1 MPLKLSPTLVSAWLS
16 CPHYLNLRLQ
26 GVERPRRAEVASG
39 DAGGSEGS
47 ASLGPS
53 MADILRERGNI
64 HERNAVARLKAD
76 GLEVFECEVTGRN
89 LEEKASIYAAEG
101 VLDNEVVYQMPFV
114 LEGMRGIA
122 DFIIHDGDEHLPV
135 DTKLVRKEAKP
146 GHVLQLC
153 FYADAITQLTGKRPT
168 HIEIWLGGIDSNG
181 TPKKERHRLQDFD
194 AYWHRMRGEI
204 SRAIENLVETKPE
217 PCDHCSFCEY
227 SPRCEAE
234 WRTQDSVHFVA
245 GVSKQDRK
253 KLSQVGIETRQAL
266 AQSSG
271 PIPDMDPDRSIIIQ
285 RQAQLQVEA
294 CPDPIEAA
302 RFTAHPA
309 MSVQLLEHDPED
321 PTLQG
326 LSLLP
331 RPDEGD
337 LFLDYEG
344 HPFWTVDEGLIFL
357 FGLHYRAGAN
367 WTYEAWWAHSK
378 QDEREQSHALVEWI
392 AERRR
397 QFPGMHVYH
406 YNHTERSTLATLLNE
421 SDSSDQISELFD
433 RLQAD
438 GCFVDLLKIVRQS
451 LLVGVESYGL
461 KNIEKV
467 AGYERPDADGVGRG
481 ADAVASYEQWMVQG
495 GGESNRSLLGAI
507 SDYNEQDVVATRHV
521 REWLLSLRERAG
533 ISAWPAVDEA
543 GEVDEVDPLETALL
557 AHPVGTPEHLLGDV
571 LGYWRREQIKQNVDN
586 RIALE
591 AAGIDINA
599 SEDTIGRAQA
609 IELVAPTGKQKK
621 PRLLISWPDQ
631 VVSTE
636 FDPSGGSKPGVSL
649 LLGDGRIRSS
659 SIEELNG
666 NTAVIA
672 LPKKD
677 DEDDDNAIPHVV
689 ALKPYT
695 FFSPQKKKDQLIA
708 LASKWADP
716 EGLRSPLSQAI
727 LNRYTPPAPV
737 GGFGSDPV
745 ALADYVSETS
755 GCVLP
760 IQGPP
765 GAGKTYTG
773 SQMIKRL
780 MEKSTNIRVGV
791 VATSNSAVNNLLE
804 AVLDVVP
811 SSEWSRIGRFG
822 AADEVPTDLK
832 DVKSPKHEDR
842 QVVFGTAFGLCNLGS
857 KGAHFDV
864 VFVDEAGQFAL
875 VDALAVSHAASSM
888 VLLGDPLQLPQVS
901 QASHPGGSE
910 ASILE
915 HMLNGEATISPQRG
929 VFLDTSW
936 RMHPEI
942 CDFISAW
949 RYEGRLKSRAA
960 CAGLST
966 TVDDLHPQGVGLR
979 VKLMNHSDNQVRSDE
994 ELAEV
999 VSIVNGALGK
1009 SWTNEDG
1016 QTSVIGVS
1024 DILVVAPFNAQ
1035 RRAIRSALER
1045 NESTRGIEVG
1055 TVDKFQGREA
1065 PIVIFSM
1072 ASSSADD
1079 VPRGADFLFDSNRL
1093 NVAISR
1099 AKCLAYVICNEP
1111 LLRSRARSVDQMKLI
1126 SGLCSFV
1133 ARAIQV

>member
-1 MPLKLSPTLVSAWLS
+1 MSLKLSPTLVSAWLS

-26 GVERPRRAEVASG
+26 GVERPRRTAVASR
-39 DAGGSEGS
+39 DAADTENSM
-47 ASLGPS
+47 SLGPS

-64 HERNAVARLKAD
+64 HERNALARLKAD

-89 LEEKASIYAAEG
+89 LEEKASIYAADG

-122 DFIIHDGDEHLPV
+122 DFIIHDGDDHLPV
-135 DTKLVRKEAKP
+135 DTKLARKEAKP

-168 HIEIWLGGIDSNG
+168 HIEIWLGGIEANG
-181 TPKKERHRLQDFD
+181 SPKKERHRLQDVD

-204 SRAIENLVETKPE
+204 TRAIEEPAETVPE
-217 PCDHCSFCEY
+217 PCDHCAFCEY

-234 WRTQDSVHFVA
+234 WRAQDSVHFVA
-245 GVSKQDRK
+245 GVSKRDRK
-253 KLSQVGIETRQAL
+253 KLTQVGIETRRGL
-266 AQSSG
+266 ASSSG
-271 PIPDMDPDRSIIIQ
+271 PIPDMDPDRSVIIR

-294 CPDPIEAA
+294 CPDAVEAA
-302 RFTAHPA
+302 RFTAHPD

-321 PTLQG
+321 PALKG

-344 HPFWTVDEGLIFL
+344 HPFWNVEEGLIFL
-357 FGLHYRAGAN
+357 FGLHYRSGDN

-378 QDEREQSHALVEWI
+378 EEERQQSRALVEWI
-392 AERRR
+392 AGRRR
-397 QFPGMHVYH
+397 RFPAMHVYH
-406 YNHTERSTLATLLNE
+406 YNHTERSTLATLL
-421 SDSSDQISELFD
+421 SDDDTSGQISEVFG
-433 RLQAD
+433 RLQTE

-451 LLVGVESYGL
+451 LQVGVESYGL

-467 AGYERPDADGVGRG
+467 AGYERPAGEGVGRG
-481 ADAVASYEQWMVQG
+481 ADAVASYEQWMVKG
-495 GGESNRSLLGAI
+495 GGEANRALLDAI
-507 SDYNEQDVVATRHV
+507 GQYNEQDVVATRYV
-521 REWLLSLRERAG
+521 REWLLTLRAKAR
-533 ISAWPAVDEA
+533 ISTWPGLEEA
-543 GEVDEVDPLETALL
+543 GEIDEVDPIEEALL
-557 AHPVGTPEHLLGDV
+557 AHPEGTPEHLLGDV
-571 LGYWRREQIKQNVDN
+571 LGYWRREKRKQDFDN

-599 SEDTIGRAQA
+599 SEDTIGRVEVRGA
-609 IELVAPTGKQKK
+609 IAPAKQQRK
-621 PRLLISWPDQ
+621 PRLQVSWPEQ
-631 VVSTE
+631 AMSTE
-636 FDPSGGSKPGVSL
+636 FEPSGGSTPGVSV

-666 NTAVIA
+666 NQAVIT

-677 DEDDDNAIPHVV
+677 DGEDDSSIPHVI
-689 ALKPYT
+689 ALKPFT
-695 FFSPQKKKDQLIA
+695 FFSPQKKKDQLMA
-708 LASKWADP
+708 LASAWADP

-727 LNRYTPPAPV
+727 LERLTPQAPD
-737 GGFGSDPV
+737 GGFGVDPV
-745 ALADYVSETS
+745 ELAAFVSSTS
-755 GCVLP
+755 GCILP

-773 SQMIKRL
+773 SQMIKTL
-780 MEKSTNIRVGV
+780 MEKSTSLRIGV

-811 SSEWSRIGRFG
+811 SSEWSRIGRWNAKANPSRLDSVVG
-822 AADEVPTDLK
+822 
-832 DVKSPKHEDR
+832 PKPEDR
-842 QVVFGTAFGLCNLGS
+842 QVVFGTPFNLCTLGS
-857 KGAHFDV
+857 KGLHFDV
-864 VFVDEAGQFAL
+864 VFVDEAGQFSLA
-875 VDALAVSHAASSM
+875 DALAVSHAASSM

-901 QASHPGGSE
+901 QASHPGGSD

-915 HMLNGEATISPQRG
+915 HILDDEATISPQRG

-942 CDFISAW
+942 CDFISEW
-949 RYEGRLKSRAA
+949 RYEGRLKSRAE

-966 TVDDLHPQGVGLR
+966 TVDRLHPQGVGLR

-994 ELAEV
+994 EVAEV
-999 VSIVNGALGK
+999 MAIAEGALGK
-1009 SWTNEDG
+1009 TWTNEEG
-1016 QTSVIGVS
+1016 QSSVIGVS

-1035 RRAIRSALER
+1035 RRAIRNALER
-1045 NESTRGIEVG
+1045 NEATRGIEVG

-1072 ASSSADD
+1072 SSSSADD

-1099 AKCLAYVICNEP
+1099 AKCLAYVVCNEP

-1133 ARAIQV
+1133 AKAKPI